1 MGYNSRRSAQTATP
15 DRRTAIL
22 PAIASPRAVRKF
34 APLALFVALFS
45 FGVTGLSFR
54 PAGAGVGVWT
64 GTGPRAKSIKGIARD
79 PLHASRMWA
88 ASFGAGVYRSVDG
101 GMIWTAQ
108 RKGLGNTFVR
118 CVTPQPNHPDSV
130 FCGTNDGIFLSVD
143 GGVNWN
149 QILATTVSVRAIA
162 IHPIR
167 TGVIYA
173 ATYGNGVL
181 KSLNGGLSWSTVNL
195 GLGNTLVRDVAY
207 HPTKPET
214 LLAATGT
221 GSIDPPGPGGL
232 FRSIN
237 GGLTW
242 SQLADTTGSNNGS
255 HGAAGQIQ
263 FDRLDPQRI
272 YVAELDRGVL
282 KSIDG
287 GTTWTR
293 ANLGLKSFRTRS
305 LAVVDTLR
313 YVGTVATDTSGIFFT
328 TLNDPRWHLVK
339 NNVTVEA
346 LFSSAVS
353 PGTAWA
359 GTDGEGIFRT
369 DDRGANWIQLD
380 GGLLSTISFSLAVR
394 PATHAVYDGTGFGDQ
409 FWRSTDQGV
418 TWTRARYLFSHN
430 SEHGVA
436 VDPVLPSRVYL
447 SAYGSG
453 VYRSD
458 DDGITWYNPDSLGRT
473 LANVFVRDLVA
484 GPGTSERLFVGTG
497 IGPFETTDG
506 GNGWTSRVGD
516 LPPNFS
522 VHAMAL
528 IPGTPFT
535 MFVGNDSLGVYKTV
549 DGGNTWVAKNNG
561 LPGPFVHALL
571 VDATN
576 PAVVY
581 ASLDTLNCA
590 GCYGVFKSANGGDN
604 WAPAR
609 TGLPVA
615 EVRALAQDPVNPG
628 VLFCGVY
635 GGGVFESQDAGAS
648 WQPVANQNGLSSLRV
663 RALAVD
669 GALRT
674 IYAGTENGVAA
685 LTNYQV
691 QVTGVGPEPALAPAL
706 STWPTPVGGGRLN
719 VSFALTRPG
728 SVAVEVY
735 DVRGA
740 RVRTL
745 TRSANETAGTHTL
758 AWDRRDD
765 HGDEAAAGLYF
776 LRLATGEGSRTVRVV
791 LLGR

>member
-1 MGYNSRRSAQTATP
+1 MALSALGLA
-15 DRRTAIL
+15 AL
-22 PAIASPRAVRKF
+22 P
-34 APLALFVALFS
+34 
-45 FGVTGLSFR
+45 FR
-54 PAGAGVGVWT
+54 PAEAGVGVWT

-79 PLHASRMWA
+79 PLDPLRMWA

-101 GMIWTAQ
+101 GVTWTAH

-130 FCGTNDGIFLSVD
+130 FCGTNNGIFLSLD
-143 GGVNWN
+143 GGLNWD
-149 QILATTVSVRAIA
+149 QVLATTVSVRAIA

-167 TGVIYA
+167 TGVAYA
-173 ATYGNGVL
+173 ASYGSGVL
-181 KSLNGGLSWSTVNL
+181 KSLNGGASWSTVNL
-195 GLGNTLVRDVAY
+195 GLGNTLVRDVAI
-207 HPTKPET
+207 HPTQPEI

-255 HGAAGQIQ
+255 HGAAVQIQ
-263 FDRLDPQRI
+263 FDRLDPQRV

-282 KSIDG
+282 KSVDG

-293 ANLGLKSFRTRS
+293 ANSGLKSFSTRS

-313 YVGTVATDTSGIFFT
+313 YVGTIATDTSGICFT
-328 TLNDPRWHLVK
+328 TLNDPAWHLVK
-339 NNVTVEA
+339 NNVTVEG

-359 GTDGEGIFRT
+359 GTVGEGIFRT

-380 GGLLSTISFSLAVR
+380 GGLLNTSCFSLAVR
-394 PATHAVYDGTGFGDQ
+394 PATHVVYNGTGLGDQ
-409 FWRSTDQGV
+409 FWRSADQGV
-418 TWTRARYLFSHN
+418 TWTRASQLFSHN

-436 VDPVLPSRVYL
+436 VDAVLPSRVYL

-458 DDGITWYNPDSLGRT
+458 DDGITWYNPDSLGGT
-473 LANVFVRDLVA
+473 LQNVFVRDLVA
-484 GPGTSERLFVGTG
+484 WPGIGERVFVGTG
-497 IGPFETTDG
+497 VGPFETGDG
-506 GNGWTSRVGD
+506 GDSWISRVGD
-516 LPPNFS
+516 LPPSFS

-528 IPGTPFT
+528 VPGAPFT
-535 MFVGNDSLGVYKTV
+535 MFVGNDSLGVYRTV
-549 DGGNTWVAKNNG
+549 DGGNTWVAKNTG
-561 LPGPFVHALL
+561 LTGPFVHALH

-590 GCYGVFKSANGGDN
+590 GCHGVFKSTNGGDT

-615 EVRALAQDPVNPG
+615 EVRALAQDAANPS

-635 GGGVFESQDAGAS
+635 GGGVFESQNGGAS

-685 LTNYQV
+685 LTNYP
-691 QVTGVGPEPALAPAL
+691 VTGVGPEPPLALALNA
-706 STWPTPVGGGRLN
+706 WPTPLRGGPLT
-719 VSFALTRPG
+719 VSFTLTPSG
-728 SVAVEVY
+728 PVAVGVY
-735 DVRGA
+735 DVTGA
-740 RVRTL
+740 RVRML
-745 TRSANETAGTHTL
+745 AVQPAETAGVHRLT
-758 AWDRRDD
+758 WDGRDD
-765 HGDEAAAGLYF
+765 RGHEAVPGLYF
-776 LRLATGEGSRTVRVV
+776 LRLTTGTGVRSMRVV